1 MLTIKRLDIEDAR
14 RLLKG
19 AREKATEIGVPMC
32 IAITDESG
40 NLVAFERM
48 DGGKVTSIT
57 IAIDKSYTASGAKKA
72 THEYGEASQ
81 PGAPAYGIGSAIGG
95 RLMVVGGGLPAGKGD
110 RLSAAH
116 QDELAQMRGP
126 HAIGVIIEVDKQIRL
141 GPDIAC
147 PLKKGRDVMGLDYRV
162 APAIIHNQDI
172 MVQGLARIVLH
183 GALEDGL
190 HREPDNRRIADCS
203 VQSPFNDLKR
213 LARIRHFSTHLRK
226 IVKKPHT

>member
-1 MLTIKRLDIEDAR
+1 MLTIKRLDLEDAR
-14 RLLKG
+14 SLLKG

-95 RLMVVGGGLPAGKGD
+95 RLMVVGGGLPVIVDGEVVG
-110 RLSAAH
+110 
-116 QDELAQMRGP
+116 G
-126 HAIGVIIEVDKQIRL
+126 IGVSSGTPVQDREVAQ
-141 GPDIAC
+141 A
-147 PLKKGRDVMGLDYRV
+147 GLDAFQS
-162 APAIIHNQDI
+162 APD
-172 MVQGLARIVLH
+172 
-183 GALEDGL
+183 
-190 HREPDNRRIADCS
+190 
-203 VQSPFNDLKR
+203 
-213 LARIRHFSTHLRK
+213 
-226 IVKKPHT
+226 